1 MKLSQWNIWQ
11 RSAAVSALAA
21 VAGAWSPAHAT
32 NLFVG
37 VNPQTG
43 QTLIGIRS
51 GAAPT
56 VPGANQ
62 PGQYIYPSQQINL
75 TQGGDASAGNQP
87 PQLLTQD
94 ELMAMLRGANP
105 ELLDEIVKNFQAIRD
120 ENNALLHGTS
130 NAGQGNANYDENAAK
145 MIDAV
150 LKELLDSGLLTPE
163 QRAQMQQGSSA
174 APPSGTARALSP
186 AQQAELDAKLK
197 NAQQAAAQRQ
207 VQQTQTEVDKKKA
220 ELLARQQQLRSNNP
234 VPDKLAQPQTP
245 TPVPNEGG
253 NDTPSTGGS
262 SAGSTPLLLG
272 LPDVPSADLINQMA
286 GLMNP
291 GASPGGE
298 IPLPLGEAPGV
309 PLGDNGSGINPLDMD
324 QLRLN
329 QLISDPNFRNVQ
341 NPPSLEPPAPIEDL
355 PPIED

>member
-1 MKLSQWNIWQ
+1 MQLSQWNIWP
-11 RSAAVSALAA
+11 RSAAVWALVA

-32 NLFVG
+32 NFFVG

-105 ELLDEIVKNFQAIRD
+105 ELLDAIVKNFQAIRD

-150 LKELLDSGLLTPE
+150 LQELLDSGLLTPE

-174 APPSGTARALSP
+174 APPSGTAGALSP

-207 VQQTQTEVDKKKA
+207 AQQAQQTQAEADKKRA

-234 VPDKLAQPQTP
+234 VPPS
-245 TPVPNEGG
+245 G
-253 NDTPSTGGS
+253 DTP
-262 SAGSTPLLLG
+262 PLQN
-272 LPDVPSADLINQMA
+272 LPSVPDINHINQM
-286 GLMNP
+286 GDLMDQMALLGG
-291 GASPGGE
+291 GAA
-298 IPLPLGEAPGV
+298 PLPPTGEPSV
-309 PLGDNGSGINPLDMD
+309 PLGDNGPLGNNPVDMS
-324 QLRLN
+324 QLQLN
-329 QLISDPNFRNVQ
+329 QLVNDSAFPVGQ
-341 NPPSLEPPAPIEDL
+341 NPVEPPGPVE
-355 PPIED
+355 EGCQYGCS